1 MNRCSEEFLKYCVIP
16 SGSLT
21 IEKSFVSQWHE
32 RVSKIGKFVMQNVT
46 SM

>member
-1 MNRCSEEFLKYCVIP
+1 MNRCSEGFLKYCVIP
-16 SGSLT
+16 SGSLI

-46 SM
+46 NM